1 MKRSD
6 FFIRLTTGVIFLAVA
21 CYIGISLYNSVVN
34 TYTTTRAVRYS
45 IVETLPAH
53 GFIVRTES
61 VLEDRSVAI
70 LPTVNEGEKVSAGQ
84 VIAVEYLS
92 IDALERASEIRSLRL
107 KIAQLESLRGDSD
120 AASFNAIME
129 LSNAVNSNDLRR
141 LNDLALNV
149 ETSIFTTETDISEL
163 RSRLEYLEESNI
175 GTRTIAA
182 HVSGTFSHNVD
193 GFEHIEPGT
202 LFYMSP
208 SELQEIFSTPYEA
221 FGTGKLIT
229 EFKWYFAAIMDH
241 EDAFQL
247 SSGQD
252 KTVQFYGAYN
262 ADVEMRIENISRR
275 EDGLCV
281 VLFSS
286 DRGLHE
292 ITPLRTL
299 RADVVLGVITGIRV
313 PKEAIHL
320 DDNLNTFVFLQTSGQ
335 AERVDVEIIKTIGDS
350 YIVRDGV
357 ETNTPLRVD
366 SIIIVR
372 ARDLY
377 HGKAVG

>member
-1 MKRSD
+1 M
-6 FFIRLTTGVIFLAVA
+6 
-21 CYIGISLYNSVVN
+21 LY
-34 TYTTTRAVRYS
+34 
-45 IVETLPAH
+45 
-53 GFIVRTES
+53 
-61 VLEDRSVAI
+61 
-70 LPTVNEGEKVSAGQ
+70 
-84 VIAVEYLS
+84 
-92 IDALERASEIRSLRL
+92 
-107 KIAQLESLRGDSD
+107 
-120 AASFNAIME
+120 
-129 LSNAVNSNDLRR
+129 
-141 LNDLALNV
+141 
-149 ETSIFTTETDISEL
+149 
-163 RSRLEYLEESNI
+163 
-175 GTRTIAA
+175 
-182 HVSGTFSHNVD
+182 
-193 GFEHIEPGT
+193 
-202 LFYMSP
+202 YMSP
-208 SELQEIFSTPYEA
+208 SELQEQFNNPYGA
-221 FGTGKLIT
+221 LGTGKLIT
-229 EFKWYFAAIMDH
+229 EFKWYFAALMDH

-247 SSGQD
+247 SSGQQNV
-252 KTVQFYGAYN
+252 VQFFGAYN

-299 RADVVLGVITGIRV
+299 RADVVLGVVSGIRV

-320 DDNLNTFVFLQTSGQ
+320 DDDLNTFVFLQTSGQ

-357 ETNTPLRVD
+357 EANTPLRVD